1 MLNFLIPKNRLRAF
15 DVFEEN
21 IENFKVFGISQIN
34 PYCPEKYENEIFVT
48 VVTVANDS
56 KDYDEKEGLV
66 LAKYFTIRRC
76 PRCKRIELV
85 PIKIKIN
92 QDSTYIKHEEE
103 IAYDAFEEFPSRRHF
118 PTTVEAYCNSCSSC
132 FEIRIKSKD
141 VWIKE
146 AKKITNKQIASEL
159 GGLPPEKM
167 HCSVMGREA
176 LEDALKNYQKDED
189 WSELEDDEKQDGQ
202 KIICHCFSVTEQQIV
217 DAIVKNGAK
226 TMEDISKITSCIFSV
241 SFSIAI

>member
-1 MLNFLIPKNRLRAF
+1 MLDFLIPKTKVQAYNIRELPIET
-15 DVFEEN
+15 FEV
-21 IENFKVFGISQIN
+21 IGIGQIN
-34 PYCPEKYENEIFVT
+34 PYCKTQYDNEIFLT
-48 VVTVANDS
+48 VVTFANES
-56 KDYDEKEGLV
+56 RSFDEKEGLV

-146 AKKITNKQIASEL
+146 AKKIKERDL
-159 GGLPPEKM
+159 
-167 HCSVMGREA
+167 
-176 LEDALKNYQKDED
+176 
-189 WSELEDDEKQDGQ
+189 
-202 KIICHCFSVTEQQIV
+202 
-217 DAIVKNGAK
+217 
-226 TMEDISKITSCIFSV
+226 ITGSWEEYNID
-241 SFSIAI
+241 